1 MNILFIGDIVGSVGR
16 EMVRSHLPLLTS
28 RYQIDLVVANGEN
41 AAHGKGITRRIY
53 HQLIGYGID
62 VMTMGNHTFAK
73 SDLYNFIDEAD
84 RMVRPMNMA
93 PTEYGRSV
101 LVREVK
107 GKRVA
112 VVNLCG
118 EIFMHDITDSPFRC
132 MEEALKHIDADIVLV
147 DLHAEATSEKIA
159 FAYAFAGRISA
170 CADGR

>member
-1 MNILFIGDIVGSVGR
+1 
-16 EMVRSHLPLLTS
+16 MVRSHLPLLTS

-73 SDLYNFIDEAD
+73 SDLYNFIAAAD

-107 GKRVA
+107 GKGRRRQPVA
-112 VVNLCG
+112 RSSC
-118 EIFMHDITDSPFRC
+118 T
-132 MEEALKHIDADIVLV
+132 
-147 DLHAEATSEKIA
+147 TSRIRR
-159 FAYAFAGRISA
+159 FAAWRRRYTSTRIS
-170 CADGR
+170 CR

>member
-1 MNILFIGDIVGSVGR
+1 
-16 EMVRSHLPLLTS
+16 
-28 RYQIDLVVANGEN
+28 
-41 AAHGKGITRRIY
+41 
-53 HQLIGYGID
+53 
-62 VMTMGNHTFAK
+62 MTMGNHTFAK

-132 MEEALKHIDADIVLV
+132 MEEALKHIDA
-147 DLHAEATSEKIA
+147 AASA
-159 FAYAFAGRISA
+159 RSSARIRMCRRQMSA
-170 CADGR
+170 L

>member
-1 MNILFIGDIVGSVGR
+1 
-16 EMVRSHLPLLTS
+16 MVRSHLPLLTS

-118 EIFMHDITDSPFRC
+118 EIFMHIC
-132 MEEALKHIDADIVLV
+132 MRRQPAKRLPLPMRLPA
-147 DLHAEATSEKIA
+147 ASARSSA
-159 FAYAFAGRISA
+159 RIRMCRRQMSA
-170 CADGR
+170 S

>member
-1 MNILFIGDIVGSVGR
+1 MSGGKWSEAIS
-16 EMVRSHLPLLTS
+16 LLTS

-101 LVREVK
+101 LVRK
-107 GKRVA
+107 
-112 VVNLCG
+112 
-118 EIFMHDITDSPFRC
+118 
-132 MEEALKHIDADIVLV
+132 
-147 DLHAEATSEKIA
+147 
-159 FAYAFAGRISA
+159 
-170 CADGR
+170 